1 MANLQDNIRVSTQV
15 DMQQLDEL
23 ILKYKDLK
31 IRVSD
36 VAAASRAISE
46 QMKRDALEQANAT
59 KQATLEL
66 QRQQAAVK
74 AVSNELIQE
83 EKVVQQIAK
92 TTESTSRA
100 KTANIQRELAERRN
114 LIDSLTAE
122 DRVAQQ
128 VSITA
133 SQAAK
138 AKTAAYNQ
146 ETAAARALLAEEKIL
161 EQIER
166 TGIAQKNNATA
177 AIRTNT
183 AAINQDTAAI
193 RQDITSRQLG
203 TATITQG
210 TAIIKQGTAAIQQE
224 KESVRLSTEQ
234 QRLYNQQLRNKAL
247 ESKNASDASSSLFN
261 SLNSLTKLR
270 SELITL
276 FGAYSIGSFAQQMV
290 EAQSK
295 VESFQ
300 LGMKNLLGEK
310 FGAKLTDDLKKFTV
324 ETPLNFENVIEYTN
338 KLVGAFKATGASSR
352 EIQEQVTP
360 ILESL
365 GNTAAA
371 LGGGDRLGRL
381 IYAFTQVQATGRLMG
396 TEVRQITETGF
407 PLLAV
412 MAQQSGKSVQELQK
426 DISDGKVG
434 FEQFQKAILSAGKEG
449 GVFAGSMDIMAN
461 TVQGRIDKM
470 KETVFFA
477 LANIGNQFNDSAKNV
492 INFASSIIDSLFGT
506 EDATKKT
513 IDVVRNA
520 VIAWATYE
528 LIIRK
533 NSAAQVA
540 WNAVQKI
547 GLIIKGEAILATEA
561 YTGITIAETEAQI
574 AATTA
579 ARGFNAT
586 LAANPFGFALLAL
599 TALVTAYQLYS
610 DTVDEAKEFTLEGV
624 KANDSEIKS
633 LMSKQARMNA
643 VAESLKGL
651 KEGSE
656 GYKHQIDVLKKMYPE
671 YFSMLDG
678 ENTYYFGLANAVQ
691 RANIQIERKI
701 KLMSMEKLAEKVSDR
716 AANIKLQIA
725 EEEILDAQRRK
736 NAEKSNEQIVAGTM
750 GMLLQQKIIYKGESD
765 KLRELRVKDS
775 ENNLLLQKVTNQLAL
790 EEQNQYIARH
800 KEIIWRN
807 QQGEFETKKE
817 FTDALIA
824 LDQEYGL
831 RSIKTVE
838 STGKAK
844 KDATEKALKYQN
856 DTDKQKAILKEAN
869 SLREQQ
875 ETRDNRQKIL
885 DLEKEYAELRV
896 NNAKG
901 SQTQKVKALQ
911 EIEKKYREDSANLT
925 SKYDADELK
934 AREDKA
940 KAILELERG
949 RYELSEKLRLLN
961 QILSAKS
968 SDEIYRIEEDAADNI
983 LKSNKDTAEKQLKIE
998 QDKLDMMLL
1007 ENKKGTLE
1015 YELQDKKVIESKSK
1029 LTEAEIKLAELKVKE
1044 KKKLTKEEEKD
1055 IEALQRIEERNSKES
1070 IKIEEDKYKLVDKL
1084 RILQLISKA
1093 KSSKE
1098 ILDIE
1103 NKENEKILKGQ
1114 EQLIDKQVKQEKAKL
1129 VAMAMLKLK
1138 NTEDYK
1144 EQEGVILKL
1153 EQELTQLRI
1162 KLAEFLTDKTKD
1174 EIEKRKDNEKK
1185 ALDFLLQTTDYFLNA
1200 MESSLSDSISKTSNL
1215 VTKAQLENQKALIGF
1230 AKQGISAIQSIGKSL
1245 LEGDYFG
1252 AALKSTGLLITGIG
1266 EIVNAKKRLNEA
1278 KLETA
1283 RKTFEDYAKMV
1294 NDGVNKII
1302 SRIEDIKQA
1311 YGDINLG
1318 NGQTIGGTLSK
1329 DLGLDLSLKRL
1340 FDIQKALTQLS
1351 NTKLGIKSMDLTAL
1365 ADILRISRDE
1375 LEVILLSSN
1384 GLDSVIQSLKDIN
1397 NNVNSTGK
1405 SYAELINGLIDAA
1418 ENIQKAYDVAVSN
1431 ENKLY
1436 ETNLSNNQKTYDDK
1450 IKGLDD
1456 IKDKAISATNDT
1468 YDNEVKRIND
1478 NYNLAIKNINAKYDL
1493 EDIRANQRYSADT
1506 LAIMQAGSTQ
1516 LEALIKNE
1524 ESLNSVRQDFA
1535 SKRQYILDTYALANK
1550 AITSDMSEEEIAGIN
1565 NAIKARDEALA
1576 KLQRWYNDELTFIVN
1591 SEGQKRKQYTDTE
1604 KIQNDIND
1612 RLEKAAI
1619 AFNAAEILR
1628 NSNKSMELKA
1638 ASDKKDAAEILAKD
1652 VKTKALAIIDA
1663 KYLED
1668 KASAEIAFNIAKE
1681 VENERHNQVLV
1692 DLERKKNSDI
1702 ADNYKLLTTL
1712 LEAYSQQIA
1721 SAIENSVDRSSEAYA
1736 KLISDLNTVNE
1747 LLRQIKNNSTSNPLN
1762 IGINGGLN
1770 ITPFEKGTDNTSI
1783 SLSGQPIV
1791 DNRGGKPAIL
1801 HPEEAVFSKANMSEM
1816 TKALGYRPS
1825 RDEVIEKFK
1834 MGIVNMKLSHSPYVI
1849 PKLEAKG
1856 IGNVDKVVSELKS
1869 VANEM
1874 RRIQTPQ
1881 VIMNER
1887 GIKTY
1892 LLGVNSKVQA
1902 KLDRFK

>member
-15 DMQQLDEL
+15 DMQQLDDL

-31 IRVSD
+31 VRVSD
-36 VAAASRAISE
+36 VAAAARTISE
-46 QMKRDALEQANAT
+46 QMKLSALESANAT

-66 QRQQAAVK
+66 QK
-74 AVSNELIQE
+74 
-83 EKVVQQIAK
+83 
-92 TTESTSRA
+92 
-100 KTANIQRELAERRN
+100 
-114 LIDSLTAE
+114 
-122 DRVAQQ
+122 
-128 VSITA
+128 
-133 SQAAK
+133 
-138 AKTAAYNQ
+138 
-146 ETAAARALLAEEKIL
+146 
-161 EQIER
+161 
-166 TGIAQKNNATA
+166 
-177 AIRTNT
+177 
-183 AAINQDTAAI
+183 
-193 RQDITSRQLG
+193 
-203 TATITQG
+203 
-210 TAIIKQGTAAIQQE
+210 E
-224 KESVRLSTEQ
+224 KEATRLSTEQ
-234 QRLYNQQLRNKAL
+234 QKLYNQELRTKKLETDKATQ
-247 ESKNASDASSSLFN
+247 SNNSLFN
-261 SLNSLTKLR
+261 SLSSLTKLR

-324 ETPLNFENVIEYTN
+324 ETPLNFEEVIGATN
-338 KLVGAFKATGASSR
+338 TLVGSFKAAGASSKTIGT
-352 EIQEQVTP
+352 EIPQ

-365 GNTAAA
+365 GNSAAA
-371 LGGGDRLGRL
+371 LGGENRLGRL
-381 IYAFTQVQATGRLMG
+381 IYAFSQVQATGRLMG

-412 MAQQSGKSVQELQK
+412 MSERSGKSVQQLQK
-426 DISDGKVG
+426 DISDGKVS
-434 FEQFQKAILSAGKEG
+434 FEQFKDAILSAGKEG

-461 TVQGRIDKM
+461 TVRGRIDKL
-470 KETVFFA
+470 KESTFFA
-477 LANIGNQFNDSAKNV
+477 LANIGNQFNDTAKSA
-492 INFASSIIDSLFGT
+492 IDFGASLVNSLFGT
-506 EDATKKT
+506 ESAAKRT
-513 IDVVRNA
+513 IDVIKTVISTWGAYTIATRLAAGQTVISTAIEKAALIVR
-520 VIAWATYE
+520 
-528 LIIRK
+528 
-533 NSAAQVA
+533 
-540 WNAVQKI
+540 
-547 GLIIKGEAILATEA
+547 GEMALATITL
-561 YTGITIAETEAQI
+561 TGSTDSF
-574 AATTA
+574 TTA
-579 ARGFNAT
+579 QLRSAVAARSFNSV
-586 LAANPFGFALLAL
+586 LAANPLGLLIVSIGA
-599 TALVTAYQLYS
+599 VVSAYQLYS
-610 DTVDEAKEFTLEGV
+610 NSVNEAQEKQNKLFT
-624 KANDSEIKS
+624 DIS
-633 LMSKQARMNA
+633 NA
-643 VAESLKGL
+643 VAPIKTQ
-651 KEGSE
+651 KEE
-656 GYKHQIDVLKKMYPE
+656 
-671 YFSMLDG
+671 F
-678 ENTYYFGLANAVQ
+678 NNLANAVLSTSLS
-691 RANIQIERKI
+691 ASE
-701 KLMSMEKLAEKVSDR
+701 
-716 AANIKLQIA
+716 
-725 EEEILDAQRRK
+725 
-736 NAEKSNEQIVAGTM
+736 
-750 GMLLQQKIIYKGESD
+750 QQKILERLKAEYPLLLKGVNDLSTAEDILNKNKIKTNSTLD
-765 KLRELRVKDS
+765 FRNARLDELKKKYPEQLKGIDTLAEAETKLATVVRLTNRDFAILTATM
-775 ENNLLLQKVTNQLAL
+775 ENNVRMQAQLDGATEAFKKKL
-790 EEQNQYIARH
+790 EAEREIARI
-800 KEIIWRN
+800 KAGGALGVSNIFKTEDQVIAAEELKIAAYD
-807 QQGEFETKKE
+807 KSAKE
-817 FTDALIA
+817 FAKSAEVI
-824 LDQEYGL
+824 
-831 RSIKTVE
+831 RVE
-838 STGKAK
+838 NARLANEITFKEKEKNVVLNNLGKEGK
-844 KDATEKALKYQN
+844 EKALKYQA
-856 DTDKQKAILKEAN
+856 DTAKEKEILDEITYVKSLEKTRLHETAILDMEQFYNLSKIKNAVGSENKKKEEIA
-869 SLREQQ
+869 
-875 ETRDNRQKIL
+875 KI
-885 DLEKEYAELRV
+885 
-896 NNAKG
+896 
-901 SQTQKVKALQ
+901 T
-911 EIEKKYREDSANLT
+911 KKYLEDTANLT

-968 SDEIYRIEEDAADNI
+968 SDEIYRIEEEAADNI

-1070 IKIEEDKYKLVDKL
+1070 IKLEEDKYKLVDKL

-1093 KSSKE
+1093 KNSKE

-1535 SKRQYILDTYALANK
+1535 NKRQYILDTYALANK

-1638 ASDKKDAAEILAKD
+1638 ASDKKDADEILAKD

-1801 HPEEAVFSKANMSEM
+1801 HPDEAVFSKANMSEM

-1892 LLGVNSKVQA
+1892 LIGVNSKVQA